1 MNRLEGRVVLIT
13 GAGRGLGHGVARG
26 LVRYGATVIG
36 VSRTTSELEALAAEI
51 RQSGGDIDIQSVDL
65 SQPAEIEELAQR
77 VVERYG
83 RLDALINNAAILR
96 NRSFLDL
103 TAEEF
108 DETIEVNLMAPIR
121 LTRAFLPT
129 MLAQG
134 YGAIINVSSR
144 AGIQPFALET
154 DYCAAKYG
162 LEGFSFSLAIELQPK
177 NISVNVV
184 SPGYRIKPTSVTAE
198 EFASWPEER
207 RAEYRDPIDMA
218 DGFAYLALQ
227 DGSGVTGQRFNAF
240 DLAEK
245 VRQNGWD
252 WKPDPAS

>member
-1 MNRLEGRVVLIT
+1 M
-13 GAGRGLGHGVARG
+13 
-26 LVRYGATVIG
+26 
-36 VSRTTSELEALAAEI
+36 
-51 RQSGGDIDIQSVDL
+51 
-65 SQPAEIEELAQR
+65 
-77 VVERYG
+77 VERYG

-121 LTRAFLPT
+121 LIRAFLPT